1 MGLYFSFKF
10 QYLLIEYNV
19 LNMLPWDMNL
29 SGRFKFSHCSFFN
42 Y

>member
-1 MGLYFSFKF
+1 MECN
-10 QYLLIEYNV
+10 I